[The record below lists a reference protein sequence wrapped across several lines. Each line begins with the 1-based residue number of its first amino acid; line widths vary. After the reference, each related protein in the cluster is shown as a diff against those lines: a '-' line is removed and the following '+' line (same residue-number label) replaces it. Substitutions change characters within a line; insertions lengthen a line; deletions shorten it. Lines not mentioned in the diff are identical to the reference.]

1 MLPISREK
9 LLDMNKIIKYI
20 PKGNNSKFYDS
31 LYRLDKT
38 KISKS
43 QKLLHNL
50 FDKFNQNINNKNQ
63 LLSKKHK
70 SKCV

>member
-1 MLPISREK
+1 MNDIPLAYDNVLPISREK

-31 LYRLDKT
+31 LYSLDKT

-43 QKLLHNL
+43 K
-50 FDKFNQNINNKNQ
+50 III
-63 LLSKKHK
+63 
-70 SKCV
+70 